1 MLPITQALTMTSR
14 EIAELTGKEHFIVL
28 RDIKNMITQLYDLQ
42 DNTNLYDLKIQGV
55 IIEQDSHTKRVSL
68 IRLDKNHTLTLLTGY
83 DVKARFKVINRW
95 QELEEQVAAQA
106 AKVNGA
112 TTWEEQRQAGKEV
125 RANFTG
131 TLKNHGVKGY
141 GFANCTNAIY
151 QPLFGAKASQLKQ
164 QRGLTTQ
171 DSLRDAMSNEE
182 LVVSSFA
189 EIVAGQRVEVNN
201 DQGNSPCYKTCKAS
215 GEAVKGLL
223 VKKLK

>member
-1 MLPITQALTMTSR
+1 LGLGFKSSTYIDS
-14 EIAELTGKEHFIVL
+14 TGKSNRQYEMD
-28 RDIKNMITQLYDLQ
+28 RDSTFC
-42 DNTNLYDLKIQGV
+42 V
-55 IIEQDSHTKRVSL
+55 I
-68 IRLDKNHTLTLLTGY
+68 TGY
-83 DVKARFKVINRW
+83 DINARMRIIKRW
-95 QELEEQVAAQA
+95 RELEEQVAAQA
-106 AKVNGA
+106 AKINEA

-125 RANFTG
+125 RANFTS
-131 TLKNHGVKGY
+131 TLKSHGVKGY

>member
-1 MLPITQALTMTSR
+1 MNMLPIIQALTMTSR
-14 EIAELTGKEHFIVL
+14 EIAELTGKRHRDVL
-28 RDIKNMITQLYDLQ
+28 RDIDVLINSLRADLRSGFKSS
-42 DNTNLYDLKIQGV
+42 TYI
-55 IIEQDSHTKRVSL
+55 DSTGKSNRQYEMDRDSTYCLVA
-68 IRLDKNHTLTLLTGY
+68 GY
-83 DVKARFKVINRW
+83 DATARMLIIKRW
-95 QELEEQVAAQA
+95 RELEEQAAAQA
-106 AKVNGA
+106 AKINAA

-125 RANFTG
+125 RANFTS

>member
-1 MLPITQALTMTSR
+1 MTSR
-14 EIAELTGKEHFIVL
+14 EIAELTGKRHRDVL
-28 RDIKNMITQLYDLQ
+28 RDIDVLINSLRADLRSGFKSS
-42 DNTNLYDLKIQGV
+42 TYI
-55 IIEQDSHTKRVSL
+55 DSTGKSNRQYEMDRDSTYCLVA
-68 IRLDKNHTLTLLTGY
+68 GY
-83 DVKARFKVINRW
+83 DATARMLIIKRW
-95 QELEEQVAAQA
+95 RELEEQVAAQA